1 MSFNIS
7 RILQRNTFVVLFIA
21 IVVISALLTWWS
33 VLQAHRGMISNLLLQ
48 THLLAETINHHHVK
62 TLGGSGADLKNPVYI
77 RLKEQFAAA
86 RQLNDKYRFLYLVGR
101 RADGKIFFFLDSEPI
116 GAADESPPGQI
127 YDEATDKWGR
137 VFQTGQ
143 AHTEGPVTDRWGTFF
158 SSMMPLVDP
167 ATKKV
172 IAVLGIDIDAGD
184 WKLELARAALAPAL
198 FALALIVILL
208 AGTFFLARRNRMA
221 DKAPRWMN
229 YFEPAL
235 AALFGLVLTI
245 FFAWLLHES
254 ERRDRNEIFQQ
265 LAKSRTLIVAKELQN
280 IRNYGLE
287 GLARFYQ
294 GSEYVTY
301 KEYIEYTGYLANNPA
316 VQAWEWIPI
325 VPAAQKNQFEEA
337 ARASGLKGFEIW
349 QKDKKG
355 ARIPVTKRSFY
366 YPVYYVA
373 PLAGNESALGYDLG
387 SEPLRHAAMIKAAHT
402 GLVTA
407 TEPITLVQEPGN
419 QKGLLIFHPVFKD
432 KGSRHLKGFVLAVLR
447 LGKLLENI
455 GPNILTTQMEISL
468 LHPDGTNETLVT
480 NFDDGQPQQ
489 GGPFLTRPVF
499 AYGKVFGVKSYA
511 DNAFLDAY
519 PPRAAFFTTLAGLML
534 TVALTFL
541 LGMTIRGRSTLEKL
555 VQARTMELRES
566 ETLYRKLFDDHAAV
580 KLLIDPDTADIIDA
594 NQAAEKFYG
603 WPREKLKQM
612 KISDINTL
620 SPEEIKQEMEKARA
634 LKKIHFEFRHHLADG
649 SIRNVDVY
657 SSKIEVK
664 GKGLLHSIIHDVT
677 ERRKAEDALRESEEK
692 YRIMVENA
700 NDIVY
705 TLTLEGVF
713 TYVSPTWTRLLGHAI
728 SKVQNHPFQDFMHPE
743 DIPAALEFLARTIT
757 TGEKQSGIE
766 YRVLHQDGTLRW
778 HTTNASP
785 IHDANGQVIAFAGIA
800 RDITE
805 RKQIEEQLRAA
816 ENTYRNIF
824 LSAQIGMF
832 RTDIKTGLIL
842 DANDAVAH
850 FVGFRN
856 REEMLAAPFSIAERY
871 VNPGDR
877 EKMVALLKAN
887 GEFNDLVTTFRRNDG
902 STIIMRFSGRLIPD
916 KGWLE
921 GVSADI
927 TKERQAQDEIRRL
940 NAELEQRVARR
951 TKELHNSQLAL
962 LNVVDDLNESAKRL
976 SSANEAL
983 DALNRELEAF
993 AFSVS
998 HDLRAPLR
1006 SIDGF
1011 SAALLEDYSK
1021 KLDEAGKNY
1030 LERVRRA
1037 AQNMGGLIDD
1047 LLKLSRVSRADF
1059 QAAQLN
1065 LSEMVKE
1072 AINARAQTTAKAP
1085 KIEIQDHIIVK
1096 GDKELL
1102 RIAIS
1107 NLIDNAFKFSAKQK
1121 NALVEFGAAQ
1131 EDGNTVY
1138 YVRDNGAGFDM
1149 AYVHKLFGAFQR
1161 LHTSDE
1167 FPGTGIGLA
1176 TVQRIIHRH
1185 GGQIWAEGE
1194 VNKGAVFYFTLP

>member
-7 RILQRNTFVVLFIA
+7 RILQRKAFVVLIIA
-21 IVVISALLTWWS
+21 IIVIFALLTWWT
-33 VLQAHRGMISNLLLQ
+33 VLQAHREMISNLLLQ
-48 THLLAETINHHHVK
+48 TRLLAETINHHHVK

-158 SSMMPLVDP
+158 SSMMPVVDP
-167 ATKKV
+167 ATNKV

-184 WKLELARAALAPAL
+184 WKLELARTALAPAL

-208 AGTFFLARRNRMA
+208 AGTIFLARRNRMA

-229 YFEPAL
+229 YFEPTL

-245 FFAWLLHES
+245 FAAWLLHES
-254 ERRDRNEIFQQ
+254 ERRDRNGIFQQ
-265 LAKSRTLIVAKELQN
+265 LAESRTLIVAKELQN
-280 IRNYGLE
+280 IRNYDLE

-301 KEYIEYTGYLANNPA
+301 KEYIEYTGFLANNPA

-407 TEPITLVQEPGN
+407 TEPITLVQKPGN

-447 LGKLLENI
+447 MGKLLENI

-468 LHPDGTNETLVT
+468 LFPDGTNVTLAT

-566 ETLYRKLFDDHAAV
+566 ETLYRKIFADPSAV

-620 SPEEIKQEMEKARA
+620 SPEEIKQEMDKARTR
-634 LKKIHFEFRHHLADG
+634 KKIYFEFRHRLADG
-649 SIRNVDVY
+649 SIRDVEVY
-657 SSKIEVK
+657 SSRIKVK
-664 GKGLLHSIIHDVT
+664 ENELLHSVIHDVT
-677 ERRKAEDALRESEEK
+677 ERKRAEDALHESQKRQQEYTNLLSELIGKKDFISGDLENNIRLITELSARLLKTGRVSVWTYNNDYSRIQCVDLYEISKGKHRKGEILRSSEFPDYTASHKAGRVIAVEDVFSDARTSSIPSSYYEDHGIKSLLDAPVWVQDRLVALLSFESVGDKRRWLAQEES
-692 YRIMVENA
+692 IA
-700 NDIVY
+700 
-705 TLTLEGVF
+705 LTLAA
-713 TYVSPTWTRLLGHAI
+713 YVALCY
-728 SKVQNHPFQDFMHPE
+728 E
-743 DIPAALEFLARTIT
+743 AA
-757 TGEKQSGIE
+757 
-766 YRVLHQDGTLRW
+766 
-778 HTTNASP
+778 
-785 IHDANGQVIAFAGIA
+785 
-800 RDITE
+800 E
-805 RKQIEEQLRAA
+805 RKQAEEEVRK
-816 ENTYRNIF
+816 
-824 LSAQIGMF
+824 LS
-832 RTDIKTGLIL
+832 K
-842 DANDAVAH
+842 
-850 FVGFRN
+850 
-856 REEMLAAPFSIAERY
+856 
-871 VNPGDR
+871 
-877 EKMVALLKAN
+877 
-887 GEFNDLVTTFRRNDG
+887 
-902 STIIMRFSGRLIPD
+902 
-916 KGWLE
+916 
-921 GVSADI
+921 
-927 TKERQAQDEIRRL
+927 
-940 NAELEQRVARR
+940 ELEQRVNER
-951 TKELHNSQLAL
+951 TKELHDSQLAL
-962 LNVVDDLNESAKRL
+962 LNVVDDLNESAKKL
-976 SSANEAL
+976 SSANQALEAL
-983 DALNRELEAF
+983 NKELEAF
-993 AFSVS
+993 AYSVS

-1006 SIDGF
+1006 NIDGF
-1011 SAALLEDYSK
+1011 SAALLEDYK
-1021 KLDEAGKNY
+1021 NKLDATGKNY
-1030 LERVRRA
+1030 LTRVRHA
-1037 AQNMGGLIDD
+1037 SQNMGELIDD
-1047 LLKLSRVSRADF
+1047 ILKLSRVGKSEFRPGPV
-1059 QAAQLN
+1059 N
-1065 LSEMVKE
+1065 LSEMVKKIVNDCRKTRGGM
-1072 AINARAQTTAKAP
+1072 AIKT
-1085 KIEIQDHIIVK
+1085 KIRNDIVVT
-1096 GDKELL
+1096 GDAALL
-1102 RIAIS
+1102 QIALA
-1107 NLIDNAFKFSAKQK
+1107 NLIDNAFKFSSKQK
-1121 NALVEFGAAQ
+1121 SPLVEFGAKQ
-1131 EDGNTVY
+1131 EDRQNVF
-1138 YVRDNGAGFDM
+1138 YVRDNGVGFDM
-1149 AYVHKLFGAFQR
+1149 TYASKLFAPFQR
-1161 LHTSDE
+1161 LHNLDE
-1167 FPGTGIGLA
+1167 FPGTGVGLA

-1185 GGQIWAEGE
+1185 GGHIWAEGE
-1194 VNKGAVFYFTLP
+1194 VNKGATFFFTIPEG